1 MKILEAAA
9 PIATLVLLAGP
20 AAPDAAAAS
29 PLPQGV
35 AANRAAPAAAPA
47 SSPMSA
53 EESDKRMRERLKL
66 VAADRANHPFLG
78 TATRDK
84 FMKQLAE
91 LPADGSLDDR
101 LMLLD
106 LIGYQWLVLGDFKKG
121 REYLERA
128 CQLAPRS
135 KGHIDAKYRQL
146 LLNLA
151 ISFMRQG
158 EIENCVACCNGE
170 SCILPIAGGGVHTKP
185 EGSTHAR
192 DVLNELLRIDPDDA
206 AARWLLNL
214 AAMTLGDW
222 PKGVPKRQ
230 RLPDELFK
238 SEVEFPRFPNV
249 AGSLGL
255 ANPNLCGGSITEDFD
270 RDGDVDLV
278 TCSWDPGERMLYWR
292 NDGGKFVER
301 GEEAGFG
308 GASLLCGGLNLVSG
322 DYDNDGLV
330 DILVLRGAWCGK
342 NGCHPRSLLK
352 NLGDGRFVDVAL
364 QAGIAD
370 PALPTQAAAFSDYDL
385 DGDLDL
391 YIGSEN
397 GVDLAA
403 PGQLFRNKGDGTF
416 EEVAAAAGVQNLRFA
431 KAVSWGDYD
440 HDRFPDLFVSNQGDE
455 KRLYHN
461 KRDGTFEDVTK
472 SAGITGPKFSFPSW
486 FFDWDNDG
494 NLDLFVSCYEP
505 LKWWNVSKSWLGL
518 PNDGEHPALYKG
530 DGKGNF
536 TDVAAEA
543 GLTRVVLA
551 MGSNFGDL
559 DDDGWLDLYLG
570 TGAPAYE
577 ALMPNLMYHNEGGR
591 RFRDVTM
598 AGGFGDL
605 QKGHAVSFADLDGD
619 GDTDLFEQM
628 GGAYAGDGAADVLFQ
643 NPGFGNHRLVLQ
655 LVGVKSNRCAIGAEL
670 RAEFVDPDGTKRQV
684 CRDVRTGGSFGC
696 NPLRQSLG
704 VGKAAK
710 IDRLEIYWPASDT
723 RQTFTDVAVDRAL
736 VVTEG
741 KDELVPLAGVAFK

>member
-1 MKILEAAA
+1 MKPREVVGSIFVALAPLAGLLTLLGAAA
-9 PIATLVLLAGP
+9 PP
-20 AAPDAAAAS
+20 AAAA
-29 PLPQGV
+29 PRQAQV
-35 AANRAAPAAAPA
+35 APAGAA
-47 SSPMSA
+47 PMSA
-53 EESDKRMRERLKL
+53 QESDRRMRERLKL

-84 FMKQLAE
+84 FQKRLAE
-91 LPADGSLDDR
+91 LPADAPLDDR

-106 LIGYQWLVLGDFKKG
+106 LIGYQCLVLGDFVKG
-121 REYLERA
+121 REYIERA
-128 CQLAPRS
+128 CQLAPRT
-135 KGHIDAKYRQL
+135 KGHIDVKYRQL

-170 SCILPIAGGGVHTKP
+170 SCILPIAGGGVHSKP

-206 AARWLLNL
+206 AARWLMNL
-214 AAMTLGDW
+214 AAMTLGEW
-222 PKGVPKRQ
+222 PKAVPKRQ
-230 RLPDELFK
+230 RLPEELFR
-238 SEVEFPRFPNV
+238 SEGEFPRFPNV

-255 ANPNLCGGSITEDFD
+255 ANPNLCGGSVAEDFD
-270 RDGDVDLV
+270 QDGDLDLV
-278 TCSWDPGERMLYWR
+278 TCSWDPSERMLYWR

-308 GASLLCGGLNLVSG
+308 GESILCGGLNLVSG

-330 DILVLRGAWCGK
+330 DIVVLRGAWCGK

-352 NLGDGRFVDVAL
+352 NLGGGRFLDVAL

-370 PALPTQAAAFSDYDL
+370 PAFPTQAAAFSDYDL

-397 GVDLAA
+397 SVDLAA

-416 EEVAAAAGVQNLRFA
+416 DEVAAAAGVQNLRFA
-431 KAVSWGDYD
+431 KAVSWGDFD
-440 HDRFPDLFVSNQGDE
+440 HDRFPDLFISNQGDE
-455 KRLYHN
+455 KRLYRN
-461 KRDGTFEDVTK
+461 KGDGTFEDVAAK
-472 SAGITGPKFSFPSW
+472 AGITGPKFSFPSW
-486 FFDWDNDG
+486 FFDYDNDG
-494 NLDLFVSCYEP
+494 NLDLFVCCYEP

-518 PNDGEHPALYKG
+518 PNDGEKPALYKG

-536 TDVAAEA
+536 TDVAAA
-543 GLTRVVLA
+543 SGLTRVVLA

-559 DDDGWLDLYLG
+559 DDDGWLDFYLG

-577 ALMPNLMYHNEGGR
+577 ALMPNLMYHNEGGK

-605 QKGHAVSFADLDGD
+605 QKGHAVSFFDFDGD

-643 NPGFGNHRLVLQ
+643 NPGFGNHRIVVQ
-655 LVGVKSNRCAIGAEL
+655 LVGTKSNRCAIGAEL
-670 RAEFVDPDGTKRQV
+670 RAEFVDGDGTKRQV

-696 NPLRQSLG
+696 NPLRQTLG

-710 IDRLEIYWPASDT
+710 IDRLEIYWPRSDT
-723 RQTFTDVAVDRAL
+723 RQTFTDVAVDRAV

-741 KDELVPLAGVAFK
+741 RDELVPLAGVAWK